1 MADNVLG
8 APGEAGDPSFRTT
21 ERDGQQ
27 HPHLIEDGYA
37 KPKITKVTV
46 TTTAAAA
53 PTTALANR
61 CRMDIQN
68 RGTVPI
74 QVLTET
80 GDTAWGNGWVID
92 VNGEKSFPV
101 SAGGVLKL
109 VTETVS
115 NTAVV
120 LCEYAP
126 V

>member
-1 MADNVLG
+1 MADNVQG
-8 APGEAGDPSFRTT
+8 APGTGSDPDFRTT
-21 ERDGQQ
+21 DRSGVQI
-27 HPHLIEDGYA
+27 PHLLVDGYA

-53 PTTALANR
+53 PTTPVTNR
-61 CRMDIQN
+61 CRIDVQN

-74 QVLTET
+74 QVLTEA

-92 VNGEKSFPV
+92 VGGEKSFPC

-109 VTETVS
+109 VTESAS

-126 V
+126 S